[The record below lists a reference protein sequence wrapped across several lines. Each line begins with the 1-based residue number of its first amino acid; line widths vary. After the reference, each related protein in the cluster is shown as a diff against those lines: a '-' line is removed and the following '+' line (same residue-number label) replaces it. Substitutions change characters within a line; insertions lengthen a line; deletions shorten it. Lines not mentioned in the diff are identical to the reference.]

1 MLTTLSTP
9 PSRSPASVLLEE
21 GVDGGEEARS
31 KDYDLSPS
39 W

>member
-1 MLTTLSTP
+1 MLSTLSMP
-9 PSRSPASVLLEE
+9 LSRSPASVLLEE
-21 GVDGGEEARS
+21 GVDGGEEVSR